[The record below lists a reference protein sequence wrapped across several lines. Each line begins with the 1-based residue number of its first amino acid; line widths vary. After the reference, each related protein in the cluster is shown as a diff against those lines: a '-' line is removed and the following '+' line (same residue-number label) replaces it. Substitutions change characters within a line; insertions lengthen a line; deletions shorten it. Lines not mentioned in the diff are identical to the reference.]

1 MWKPRSWNKQESW
14 GGWHSSSERFQGLWL
29 SPVELYAWE
38 LSFLFKMLPL
48 PLPSITNP
56 DIHLWAGLLGAQSYL
71 RNAGGVPGHLW
82 RMPDL
87 ARCSIY
93 LLLTPTPNDVKQQP
107 IYYAYD
113 FVGQEFRQST
123 VGVAYLHFTMLGASK
138 VAPVVRDSWDQR
150 TRALCL
156 GLQFCLLL
164 DSPPHTSIVSGG

>member
-1 MWKPRSWNKQESW
+1 
-14 GGWHSSSERFQGLWL
+14 
-29 SPVELYAWE
+29 
-38 LSFLFKMLPL
+38 
-48 PLPSITNP
+48 
-56 DIHLWAGLLGAQSYL
+56 
-71 RNAGGVPGHLW
+71 
-82 RMPDL
+82 MPDL